1 MGFVQLSMDQ
11 PGPPRVVLEESRPAD
26 IPSSTL
32 VSPIPTSEDPSL
44 SLPLLK
50 VDTETTNAETVSW
63 SIPLSPRVG
72 STNISRSL
80 NTDETRLTSM
90 EPDLDISRTD
100 IKPNARLSDRQ
111 DYLETKVL
119 VVVEIDTIG
128 KRQVHLEEFGSDPLR
143 SVYHVIHALRDSLL
157 QDAAIES
164 SDLILLNQ
172 SLSASSSN
180 GLHTMGLTSLFL
192 QGVLD
197 EVINGSY
204 HDPLVDVKYA
214 VRPSNPE
221 ISALQQAVR
230 KELNDS
236 AFKMETGSIIPTHAI
251 ENILTTPRIC
261 TLVSAIE
268 NCNTA
273 SLELAE
279 HIRAKALRALAML
292 ILAGVNPAGIPSCS
306 WRQCLEDQN
315 LPFRQQASPPPFMSR
330 SVYQA
335 VCSVQ
340 WTLLTPVLQKSPNSS
355 GAWPAYDREHILPFI
370 DRTPINSG
378 GFGQVFKIKLHP
390 SHHLAQEVSDKMSLR
405 IT

>member
-1 MGFVQLSMDQ
+1 M
-11 PGPPRVVLEESRPAD
+11 
-26 IPSSTL
+26 
-32 VSPIPTSEDPSL
+32 
-44 SLPLLK
+44 
-50 VDTETTNAETVSW
+50 
-63 SIPLSPRVG
+63 
-72 STNISRSL
+72 
-80 NTDETRLTSM
+80 
-90 EPDLDISRTD
+90 
-100 IKPNARLSDRQ
+100 
-111 DYLETKVL
+111 
-119 VVVEIDTIG
+119 
-128 KRQVHLEEFGSDPLR
+128 
-143 SVYHVIHALRDSLL
+143 YHVIHALRDSLL
-157 QDAAIES
+157 QDTAIES

-172 SLSASSSN
+172 SLSANSSN

-236 AFKMETGSIIPTHAI
+236 AFKMETGLIIPTYAS
-251 ENILTTPRIC
+251 ESILTTPRIC
-261 TLVSAIE
+261 TLVSANE
-268 NCNTA
+268 NCDTA

-279 HIRAKALRALAML
+279 HIRTKALRTLAVL
-292 ILAGVNPAGIPSCS
+292 ILAGANPAGIPDCS

-315 LPFRQQASPPPFMSR
+315 LPFRQQASSLPFMSR

-378 GFGQVFKIKLHP
+378 GYGQVYKVKLHP
-390 SHHLAQEVSDKMSLR
+390 FHHLAQEVSDKMSLR
-405 IT
+405 ITRVLGT

>member
-1 MGFVQLSMDQ
+1 
-11 PGPPRVVLEESRPAD
+11 
-26 IPSSTL
+26 
-32 VSPIPTSEDPSL
+32 
-44 SLPLLK
+44 
-50 VDTETTNAETVSW
+50 
-63 SIPLSPRVG
+63 
-72 STNISRSL
+72 
-80 NTDETRLTSM
+80 M

-157 QDAAIES
+157 QDTAIES

-172 SLSASSSN
+172 SLSANSSN

-236 AFKMETGSIIPTHAI
+236 AFKMETGLIIPTYAS
-251 ENILTTPRIC
+251 ESILTTPRIC
-261 TLVSAIE
+261 TLVSANE
-268 NCNTA
+268 NCDTA

-279 HIRAKALRALAML
+279 HIRTKALRTLAVL
-292 ILAGVNPAGIPSCS
+292 ILAGANPAGIPDCS

-315 LPFRQQASPPPFMSR
+315 LPFRQQASSAIHEPICIPSRLLSTVDAPHARASEIPKFFRCLASIRQGTHPPFYR
-330 SVYQA
+330 SDANQLRRV
-335 VCSVQ
+335 
-340 WTLLTPVLQKSPNSS
+340 WPGLQS
-355 GAWPAYDREHILPFI
+355 
-370 DRTPINSG
+370 
-378 GFGQVFKIKLHP
+378 
-390 SHHLAQEVSDKMSLR
+390 
-405 IT
+405 